1 MKKFIFTII
10 ALFGILMPTSAWA
23 AEGTVEPYAVLSED
37 NTTLTFYYDDQKSA
51 RNGMGVGPFTQEWDK
66 DKKELVVNS
75 EWYSQRRYITN
86 IVFDISFANCTSI
99 TSTSYWFYDF
109 RELQTIT
116 DISYL
121 KTDNVT
127 EMIGMFEECRL
138 LTDLNLSSFNTGN
151 VTDMSYMFQGCSLLT
166 TLDVSNFNTANVT
179 NMEEMFGVCEAL
191 TDLDLSNFNTAN
203 VTNMN
208 GMFSDCFLLTS
219 LNLSNFNTAN
229 VTDMS
234 IMFLRCEYLT
244 NLNLSSFN
252 TSKVSEMFAMFHGCS
267 GLTSLDLT
275 SFDTS
280 NVTDMC
286 EMFEGCSN
294 LINLNVSSFNTTNV
308 VNMDRMFKG
317 CSNLT
322 SLDLSNFEINEYLYR
337 LSALFKG
344 CSNLTSLNISGFK
357 TDQITQMDEL
367 FSGCSNLANIDV
379 SGFNTANV
387 RNMAGMFSDCS
398 SLTSL
403 DLSGFKTDRLE
414 TVAGMFNRCT
424 NLRSI
429 NFTDFRTDN
438 VTTMEAMFYGCTSL
452 SRVDLS
458 GFKTDNVERM
468 VSMFEG
474 CSSLESLDLSSFNT
488 SKVTDLVFMFSNC
501 SNLRTVYV
509 GDNWTNA
516 HQIPGGKDGD
526 DTFNG
531 CINIVGG
538 NGTVYDPNHV
548 DYTYAR
554 IDKEGEPGYFT
565 LARSSENT
573 EQVATPTFAFEDD
586 AFSISCDTPNA
597 SIYYAMATWDDEG
610 KTDSIANALEVNTSS
625 NLYTKPIEITE
636 NVVIKMMAAKE
647 SMENSE
653 VATFIYNYSA
663 WMMLKEAIEY
673 GNDVYQKAAD
683 NPNVD
688 HALVEDLQWAIE
700 EGNMFY
706 RERANMDSF
715 EAEHFAHRISEIC
728 ATIEEQMNS
737 AVELPQ
743 DDDGYYLL
751 GSADDWKAFATL
763 ASRNPAANAKMTAD
777 IDLGDD
783 QTMIASVDEPEK
795 YYKGH
800 FDGQGHTLNV
810 NYILEYAVAPF
821 RYISN
826 ATIENL
832 HVSGRMEASQTSGV
846 GGIVAVVG
854 SENDVATVR
863 NCWSSALLV
872 ASTET
877 SDQNTIGGIVS
888 HSYGN
893 VVIEDCLFDGQFGKD
908 NVRYNG
914 GFIANSW
921 GTLTITNSL
930 NVGTYPANE
939 EYVSGTFYRP
949 DQAINDPKLD
959 NVYYKNVCGT
969 PQGEQVSDE
978 QLMNGTVVS
987 LLQNDRTDE
996 IWKQGEEYPVLY
1008 YAADSGKKEQV
1019 ATPTFS
1025 FDGDSLVISCATED
1039 ALIWYQSAEIDSTFV
1054 DEWAQYTA
1062 PMFVGDIKINAKAT
1076 KQGMLDSEIASM
1088 VYYYTA
1094 WQELIETTYMC
1105 DMILSEILQSNPSDN
1120 IKAMIDYV
1128 YAELAYVRDEYEKR
1142 RLEWDRDK
1150 IEDEMMKLRYAV
1162 SEIEEEWKKES
1173 SEATYQNLT
1182 LTVGGANTMATALE
1196 IVGGRAEVTK
1206 DIAAIVWNSTEPLTK
1221 SDLEG
1226 FDNPNMLIFVNE
1238 ASMAPEG
1245 VENVVIDGKAKSIV
1259 LVDAD
1264 SINNNFYVPQEFTA
1278 ESISYTREFK
1288 QTTQKDVSRGW
1299 EGICLPFT
1307 VQAYTHEDHGAIA
1320 PFRNDAS
1327 DFHFWLHQM
1336 TEDGMA
1342 IATNIEAN
1350 MPYIISMPNN
1360 ISYPAT
1366 YNQAGKVTF
1375 SAKDVVIPVSAPVM
1389 IHLSDGSIGIGGV
1402 YNSLPKMEGFYALNV
1417 GDDFDG
1423 YPEGSVFVNNYRT
1436 IRPFEVYSYHARHNA
1451 RTLTRTISVS
1461 SLFGGGDGSTGILD
1475 VMDKQESDEV
1485 KVYSINGI
1493 LLKKGNRSEV
1503 MNSLPKGLYIIGNQK
1518 IMVK

>member
-1 MKKFIFTII
+1 
-10 ALFGILMPTSAWA
+10 MPTSA
-23 AEGTVEPYAVLSED
+23 AEGTAEAYAAFDRDS
-37 NTTLTFYYDDQKSA
+37 TILTFYYDDQKDA
-51 RNGMGVGPFTQEWDK
+51 RGGMSVVQSSTSEYDRHRWPWIVNDK
-66 DKKELVVNS
+66 HGTPSV
-75 EWYSQRRYITN
+75 ITV
-86 IVFDISFANCTSI
+86 VFDDSFANYTSLV
-99 TSTSYWFYDF
+99 STAGWFF
-109 RELQTIT
+109 FPNLTTIKG
-116 DISYL
+116 IGNL

-127 EMIGMFEECRL
+127 
-138 LTDLNLSSFNTGN
+138 
-151 VTDMSYMFQGCSLLT
+151 DMS
-166 TLDVSNFNTANVT
+166 D
-179 NMEEMFGVCEAL
+179 MFG
-191 TDLDLSNFNTAN
+191 
-203 VTNMN
+203 
-208 GMFSDCFLLTS
+208 G
-219 LNLSNFNTAN
+219 
-229 VTDMS
+229 
-234 IMFLRCEYLT
+234 
-244 NLNLSSFN
+244 
-252 TSKVSEMFAMFHGCS
+252 
-267 GLTSLDLT
+267 
-275 SFDTS
+275 
-280 NVTDMC
+280 
-286 EMFEGCSN
+286 
-294 LINLNVSSFNTTNV
+294 
-308 VNMDRMFKG
+308 
-317 CSNLT
+317 
-322 SLDLSNFEINEYLYR
+322 
-337 LSALFKG
+337 
-344 CSNLTSLNISGFK
+344 
-357 TDQITQMDEL
+357 
-367 FSGCSNLANIDV
+367 
-379 SGFNTANV
+379 
-387 RNMAGMFSDCS
+387 CS

-403 DLSGFKTDRLE
+403 DISTFNTENVEDMSYMFSDCSALTSLDMSNLYAPKVTNLTKMFQYCKNLKSLNLSGFKTESVND
-414 TVAGMFNRCT
+414 MYCT
-424 NLRSI
+424 
-429 NFTDFRTDN
+429 
-438 VTTMEAMFYGCTSL
+438 FYGCSSL
-452 SRVDLS
+452 TELDLS
-458 GFKTDNVERM
+458 GFNTQYLPSMSSAFPDCSELKTI
-468 VSMFEG
+468 
-474 CSSLESLDLSSFNT
+474 
-488 SKVTDLVFMFSNC
+488 
-501 SNLRTVYV
+501 YV
-509 GDNWTNA
+509 GAGWSTNIKEKDKSDK
-516 HQIPGGKDGD
+516 HDWGSGGDYVFDG
-526 DTFNG
+526 
-531 CINIVGG
+531 CEKLVGG
-538 NGTVYDPNHV
+538 NGTKYDAEHI
-548 DYTYAR
+548 DFTYAH
-554 IDKEGEPGYFT
+554 IDGGPDNPGYFT

-573 EQVATPTFAFEDD
+573 EQVATPTFTFEDD

-597 SIYYAMATWDDEG
+597 SIYYAIATWDDES

-625 NLYTKPIEITE
+625 NLYTEPIEITE

-647 SMENSE
+647 GMENSE

-763 ASRNPAANAKMTAD
+763 ASRNPEANAKMTAD

-783 QTMIASVDEPEK
+783 QTMIASVDDPEK

-832 HVSGRMEASQTSGV
+832 HVTGRMEANQTSGV
-846 GGIVAVVG
+846 GGVVAVVG

-1120 IKAMIDYV
+1120 IKAMIDDV
-1128 YAELAYVRDEYEKR
+1128 YAELAYVRDEYEGR

-1206 DIAAIVWNSTEPLTK
+1206 DIAAIVWNSTELLTK

>member
-1 MKKFIFTII
+1 M
-10 ALFGILMPTSAWA
+10 
-23 AEGTVEPYAVLSED
+23 
-37 NTTLTFYYDDQKSA
+37 YYDDKKASREAEGMVVGINELAESPDLIQA
-51 RNGMGVGPFTQEWDK
+51 RRILHSV
-66 DKKELVVNS
+66 
-75 EWYSQRRYITN
+75 I
-86 IVFDISFANCTSI
+86 FDQSFADCDTI
-99 TSTSYWFYDF
+99 KSTKGWFAYCM
-109 RELQTIT
+109 E
-116 DISYL
+116 L
-121 KTDNVT
+121 KTISGL
-127 EMIGMFEECRL
+127 EY
-138 LTDLNLSSFNTGN
+138 LNTSE
-151 VTDMSYMFQGCSLLT
+151 VTDMDIMFMECSGL
-166 TLDVSNFNTANVT
+166 
-179 NMEEMFGVCEAL
+179 EE
-191 TDLDLSNFNTAN
+191 LDLSH
-203 VTNMN
+203 
-208 GMFSDCFLLTS
+208 
-219 LNLSNFNTAN
+219 
-229 VTDMS
+229 
-234 IMFLRCEYLT
+234 
-244 NLNLSSFN
+244 FN
-252 TSKVSEMFAMFHGCS
+252 TSKVTTMSNMFFMNS
-267 GLTSLDLT
+267 SLRTLDLS

-280 NVTDMC
+280 NVTDMSF
-286 EMFEGCSN
+286 MF
-294 LINLNVSSFNTTNV
+294 
-308 VNMDRMFKG
+308 
-317 CSNLT
+317 
-322 SLDLSNFEINEYLYR
+322 
-337 LSALFKG
+337 
-344 CSNLTSLNISGFK
+344 
-357 TDQITQMDEL
+357 
-367 FSGCSNLANIDV
+367 AN
-379 SGFNTANV
+379 
-387 RNMAGMFSDCS
+387 CS
-398 SLTSL
+398 SLTTIYVS
-403 DLSGFKTDRLE
+403 DKWVT
-414 TVAGMFNRCT
+414 T
-424 NLRSI
+424 
-429 NFTDFRTDN
+429 N
-438 VTTMEAMFYGCTSL
+438 VTEGDYMFGECTAL
-452 SRVDLS
+452 
-458 GFKTDNVERM
+458 
-468 VSMFEG
+468 
-474 CSSLESLDLSSFNT
+474 
-488 SKVTDLVFMFSNC
+488 
-501 SNLRTVYV
+501 
-509 GDNWTNA
+509 
-516 HQIPGGKDGD
+516 
-526 DTFNG
+526 
-531 CINIVGG
+531 VGG
-538 NGTVYDPNHV
+538 NGTTYDENHT
-548 DYTYAR
+548 DPSYAR
-554 IDKEGEPGYFT
+554 IDKLNQPGYFT
-565 LARSSENT
+565 DGSSSGKET
-573 EQVATPTFAFEDD
+573 EQVATPRWEFENESDL
-586 AFSISCDTPNA
+586 ALITETPNA

-610 KTDSIANALEVNTSS
+610 KTDSIANALEVNTNST
-625 NLYTKPIEITE
+625 LYTRPIQITD

-647 SMENSE
+647 GMENSKDT
-653 VATFIYNYSA
+653 TFIYAYKL
-663 WMMLKEAIEY
+663 WFELYEVIRY
-673 GNDVYQKAAD
+673 GVDLADKATD

-688 HALVEDLQWAIE
+688 QSLVEELRWALN
-700 EGNMFY
+700 EGDHMFQM
-706 RERANMDSF
+706 RAEVSSY
-715 EAEHFAHRISEIC
+715 EADYFIQAIKEAC
-728 ATIEEQMNS
+728 MKIEEQMNS

-763 ASRNPAANAKMTAD
+763 ASRNPEANARMTAD

-783 QTMIASVDEPEK
+783 QTMIASVDDPEK

-832 HVSGRMEASQTSGV
+832 HVTGRMEANQTSGV

-1025 FDGDSLVISCATED
+1025 FDGDSLVISCAIED

-1128 YAELAYVRDEYEKR
+1128 YAELAYVRDEYEGR

-1150 IEDEMMKLRYAV
+1150 IEDEMMKLRHAV

-1173 SEATYQNLT
+1173 SEATYENLT

>member
-10 ALFGILMPTSAWA
+10 ALFGILMPTSA
-23 AEGTVEPYAVLSED
+23 AEGDGSTYREAYAVLKYESEND
-37 NTTLTFYYDDQKSA
+37 AYLTMYYDDKKASREAEGMVVGINELAESPDLIQA
-51 RNGMGVGPFTQEWDK
+51 RRILHSV
-66 DKKELVVNS
+66 
-75 EWYSQRRYITN
+75 I
-86 IVFDISFANCTSI
+86 FDQSFADCDTI
-99 TSTSYWFYDF
+99 KSTKGWFAYCM
-109 RELQTIT
+109 E
-116 DISYL
+116 L
-121 KTDNVT
+121 KTISGL
-127 EMIGMFEECRL
+127 EY
-138 LTDLNLSSFNTGN
+138 LNTSE
-151 VTDMSYMFQGCSLLT
+151 VTDMDIMFMECSGL
-166 TLDVSNFNTANVT
+166 
-179 NMEEMFGVCEAL
+179 EE
-191 TDLDLSNFNTAN
+191 LDLSH
-203 VTNMN
+203 
-208 GMFSDCFLLTS
+208 
-219 LNLSNFNTAN
+219 
-229 VTDMS
+229 
-234 IMFLRCEYLT
+234 
-244 NLNLSSFN
+244 FN
-252 TSKVSEMFAMFHGCS
+252 TSKVTTMSNMFFMNS
-267 GLTSLDLT
+267 SLRTLDLS

-280 NVTDMC
+280 NVTDMSF
-286 EMFEGCSN
+286 MF
-294 LINLNVSSFNTTNV
+294 
-308 VNMDRMFKG
+308 
-317 CSNLT
+317 
-322 SLDLSNFEINEYLYR
+322 
-337 LSALFKG
+337 
-344 CSNLTSLNISGFK
+344 
-357 TDQITQMDEL
+357 
-367 FSGCSNLANIDV
+367 AN
-379 SGFNTANV
+379 
-387 RNMAGMFSDCS
+387 CS
-398 SLTSL
+398 SLTTIYVS
-403 DLSGFKTDRLE
+403 DKWVT
-414 TVAGMFNRCT
+414 T
-424 NLRSI
+424 
-429 NFTDFRTDN
+429 N
-438 VTTMEAMFYGCTSL
+438 VTEGDYMFGECTAL
-452 SRVDLS
+452 
-458 GFKTDNVERM
+458 
-468 VSMFEG
+468 
-474 CSSLESLDLSSFNT
+474 
-488 SKVTDLVFMFSNC
+488 
-501 SNLRTVYV
+501 
-509 GDNWTNA
+509 
-516 HQIPGGKDGD
+516 
-526 DTFNG
+526 
-531 CINIVGG
+531 VGG
-538 NGTVYDPNHV
+538 NGTTYDENHT
-548 DYTYAR
+548 DPSYAR
-554 IDKEGEPGYFT
+554 IDKLNQPGYFT
-565 LARSSENT
+565 DGSSSGKET
-573 EQVATPTFAFEDD
+573 EQVATPRWEFENESDL
-586 AFSISCDTPNA
+586 ALITETPNA

-610 KTDSIANALEVNTSS
+610 KTDSIANALEVNTNST
-625 NLYTKPIEITE
+625 LYTRPIQITD

-647 SMENSE
+647 GMENSKDT
-653 VATFIYNYSA
+653 TFIYAYKL
-663 WMMLKEAIEY
+663 WFELYEVIRY
-673 GNDVYQKAAD
+673 GVDLADKATD

-688 HALVEDLQWAIE
+688 QSLVEELRWALN
-700 EGNMFY
+700 EGDHMFQM
-706 RERANMDSF
+706 RAEVSSY
-715 EAEHFAHRISEIC
+715 EADYFIQAIKEAC
-728 ATIEEQMNS
+728 MKIEEQMNS

-763 ASRNPAANAKMTAD
+763 ASRNPEANARMTAD

-783 QTMIASVDEPEK
+783 QTMIASVDDPEK

-832 HVSGRMEASQTSGV
+832 HVTGRMEANQTSGV

-1025 FDGDSLVISCATED
+1025 FDGDSLVISCAIED

-1128 YAELAYVRDEYEKR
+1128 YAELAYVRDEYEGR

-1150 IEDEMMKLRYAV
+1150 IEDEMMKLRHAV

>member
-10 ALFGILMPTSAWA
+10 ALFGILMPTSA
-23 AEGTVEPYAVLSED
+23 AEGDGSTYREAYAVLKYESEND
-37 NTTLTFYYDDQKSA
+37 AYLTMYYDDKKASREAEGMVVGINELAESPDLIQA
-51 RNGMGVGPFTQEWDK
+51 RRILHSV
-66 DKKELVVNS
+66 
-75 EWYSQRRYITN
+75 I
-86 IVFDISFANCTSI
+86 FDQSFADCDTI
-99 TSTSYWFYDF
+99 KSTKGWFAYCM
-109 RELQTIT
+109 E
-116 DISYL
+116 L
-121 KTDNVT
+121 KTISGL
-127 EMIGMFEECRL
+127 EY
-138 LTDLNLSSFNTGN
+138 LNTSE
-151 VTDMSYMFQGCSLLT
+151 VTDMDIMFMECSGL
-166 TLDVSNFNTANVT
+166 
-179 NMEEMFGVCEAL
+179 EE
-191 TDLDLSNFNTAN
+191 LDLSH
-203 VTNMN
+203 
-208 GMFSDCFLLTS
+208 
-219 LNLSNFNTAN
+219 
-229 VTDMS
+229 
-234 IMFLRCEYLT
+234 
-244 NLNLSSFN
+244 FN
-252 TSKVSEMFAMFHGCS
+252 TSKVTTMSNMFFMNS
-267 GLTSLDLT
+267 SLRTLDLS

-280 NVTDMC
+280 NVTDMSF
-286 EMFEGCSN
+286 MF
-294 LINLNVSSFNTTNV
+294 
-308 VNMDRMFKG
+308 
-317 CSNLT
+317 
-322 SLDLSNFEINEYLYR
+322 
-337 LSALFKG
+337 
-344 CSNLTSLNISGFK
+344 
-357 TDQITQMDEL
+357 
-367 FSGCSNLANIDV
+367 AN
-379 SGFNTANV
+379 
-387 RNMAGMFSDCS
+387 CS
-398 SLTSL
+398 SLTTIYVS
-403 DLSGFKTDRLE
+403 DKWVT
-414 TVAGMFNRCT
+414 T
-424 NLRSI
+424 
-429 NFTDFRTDN
+429 N
-438 VTTMEAMFYGCTSL
+438 VTEGDYMFGECTAL
-452 SRVDLS
+452 
-458 GFKTDNVERM
+458 
-468 VSMFEG
+468 
-474 CSSLESLDLSSFNT
+474 
-488 SKVTDLVFMFSNC
+488 
-501 SNLRTVYV
+501 
-509 GDNWTNA
+509 
-516 HQIPGGKDGD
+516 
-526 DTFNG
+526 
-531 CINIVGG
+531 VGG
-538 NGTVYDPNHV
+538 NGTTYDENHT
-548 DYTYAR
+548 DPSYAR
-554 IDKEGEPGYFT
+554 IDKLNQPGYFT
-565 LARSSENT
+565 DGSSSGKET
-573 EQVATPTFAFEDD
+573 EQVATPRWEFENESDLALITETAD
-586 AFSISCDTPNA
+586 A
-597 SIYYAMATWDDEG
+597 SIYYAMETWDDESQA
-610 KTDSIANALEVNTSS
+610 DSIANALEVNTSS
-625 NLYTKPIEITE
+625 TLYTKPIQITD

-647 SMENSE
+647 GMENSKDT
-653 VATFIYNYSA
+653 TFIYAYKL
-663 WMMLKEAIEY
+663 WYELYEVIRY
-673 GNDVYQKAAD
+673 GVDIADKATD
-683 NPNVD
+683 NPKVEQS
-688 HALVEDLQWAIE
+688 LVEELRWALN
-700 EGNMFY
+700 EGDHMY
-706 RERANMDSF
+706 QMRAEVSSR
-715 EAEHFAHRISEIC
+715 EAEYFIQAIMEAC
-728 ATIEEQMNS
+728 KKIEEQM
-737 AVELPQ
+737 
-743 DDDGYYLL
+743 
-751 GSADDWKAFATL
+751 T
-763 ASRNPAANAKMTAD
+763 
-777 IDLGDD
+777 
-783 QTMIASVDEPEK
+783 
-795 YYKGH
+795 
-800 FDGQGHTLNV
+800 
-810 NYILEYAVAPF
+810 
-821 RYISN
+821 
-826 ATIENL
+826 
-832 HVSGRMEASQTSGV
+832 
-846 GGIVAVVG
+846 
-854 SENDVATVR
+854 
-863 NCWSSALLV
+863 
-872 ASTET
+872 
-877 SDQNTIGGIVS
+877 
-888 HSYGN
+888 
-893 VVIEDCLFDGQFGKD
+893 
-908 NVRYNG
+908 
-914 GFIANSW
+914 
-921 GTLTITNSL
+921 
-930 NVGTYPANE
+930 
-939 EYVSGTFYRP
+939 P
-949 DQAINDPKLD
+949 D
-959 NVYYKNVCGT
+959 
-969 PQGEQVSDE
+969 
-978 QLMNGTVVS
+978 
-987 LLQNDRTDE
+987 
-996 IWKQGEEYPVLY
+996 
-1008 YAADSGKKEQV
+1008 EQV

-1025 FDGDSLVISCATED
+1025 FNGDSLVISCTTED

-1128 YAELAYVRDEYEKR
+1128 YAELAYVRDEYEER

-1475 VMDKQESDEV
+1475 VMDKQESDEI